1 MCVSDFGLRRQHTP
15 PRPLARM
22 SSWEIE
28 LPEYVDKEELREAIQ
43 SLL

>member
-1 MCVSDFGLRRQHTP
+1 
-15 PRPLARM
+15 M